1 MAVPNPWRVPLLA
14 VAASWL
20 LWGIVILAGPA
31 LPHAAITVLLMA
43 GIAIVGVVAVLVAY
57 GGPDR
62 SQPRAFWSAITDVR
76 RIPAPA
82 WVAAILLMPALAFA
96 GAMVDT
102 LRSGTPLQAGE
113 LLRSAVRPLVLL
125 RMSGF
130 ALLAGPFME
139 EICWRGLALV
149 PLQRRYGGLAGAT
162 LLACV
167 HALWHLPLFIAP
179 DGYFHALGLL
189 TPAFWRFM
197 GDILVFDLLAAA
209 LFGFA
214 RSSTLA
220 AVVFHGTFNA
230 AGGLWLLSPD
240 ATAYRD
246 TLAALVLLAVL
257 VGTRGQLFHGR
268 KGSASP
274 P

>member
-1 MAVPNPWRVPLLA
+1 M
-14 VAASWL
+14 
-20 LWGIVILAGPA
+20 WGIVILAGPA
-31 LPHAAITVLLMA
+31 LHHAAITMLLMA
-43 GIAIVGVVAVLVAY
+43 GIAIVGVVAVLAAH
-57 GGPDR
+57 GSSDR
-62 SQPRAFWSAITDVR
+62 SQPRDFWSAITDVR

-82 WVAAILLMPALAFA
+82 WVAAILLMPALAFT
-96 GAMVDT
+96 GALADT

-113 LLRSAVRPLVLL
+113 LLQSAARPLVLL
-125 RMSGF
+125 RMSAF
-130 ALLAGPFME
+130 ALLAGPFLE
-139 EICWRGLALV
+139 EICWRGLALA
-149 PLQRRYGGLAGAT
+149 PLQRRHGALAGAA
-162 LLACV
+162 LLACG
-167 HALWHLPLFIAP
+167 HAMWHLPLFIAP

-209 LFGFA
+209 LYGFS

-220 AVVFHGTFNA
+220 AVVFHASFNA

-268 KGSASP
+268 SGSAAPS
-274 P
+274 